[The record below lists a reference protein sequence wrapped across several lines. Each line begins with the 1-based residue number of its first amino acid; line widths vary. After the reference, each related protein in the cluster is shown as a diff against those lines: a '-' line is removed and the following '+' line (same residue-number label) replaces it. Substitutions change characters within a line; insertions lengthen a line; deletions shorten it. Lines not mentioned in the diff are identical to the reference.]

1 MASFASASVKRLSA
15 ESYFFAS
22 EALDDS
28 AELDSAELD
37 SAELDS
43 AELDS
48 AELDS
53 AELDS
58 AELDSADEL
67 DSAELDSAELDAADE
82 LSFDELELDPH
93 AARLKAMI
101 NAHAPV
107 KILFLIC
114 LLSFLFLS
122 LLKNILRCSV

>member
-1 MASFASASVKRLSA
+1 MASFASASAKRLSA

-58 AELDSADEL
+58 AEL

-122 LLKNILRCSV
+122 LLRNILRGSSCCSATP